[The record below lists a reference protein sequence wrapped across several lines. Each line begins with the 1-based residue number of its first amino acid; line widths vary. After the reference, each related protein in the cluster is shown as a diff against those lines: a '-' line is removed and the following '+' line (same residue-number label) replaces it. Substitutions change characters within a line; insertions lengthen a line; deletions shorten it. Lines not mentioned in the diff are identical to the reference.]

1 MIERSPSQ
9 ESRTLALLKSRG
21 QSWIPAPELAK
32 ISLQYCRVIACLR
45 KKGFRIQNRVE
56 TRNGIKYGFYRLS
69 DEKPISAKPGT
80 PPGLFPAV
88 ELERTARWED
98 NG

>member
-32 ISLQYCRVIACLR
+32 MIACLR